1 MIVNQLKYCPHYVQ
15 SLTVKLVE
23 KFMTSFYVMEAKLQ
37 QTTMNV
43 SLALDNARFQILL
56 KIVQSLEKIEKNS
69 FH

>member
-1 MIVNQLKYCPHYVQ
+1 
-15 SLTVKLVE
+15 
-23 KFMTSFYVMEAKLQ
+23 MTSFYVMEAKLQ